1 MLPTRGWLLGHV
13 LLTPALQPGAQGGR
27 GGAPSQSAPHPAL
40 QAAPSARL
48 SVPRSRAS
56 LCQQPFQPLAEGW
69 AQGCLTQHCLRC
81 LNESR
86 CAETVRC
93 EVQLLDPK
101 NPHPSSL
108 PPTSPGARLHLLL
121 PPSPVCWCQ
130 VSCWA
135 GSPTGSWLAGPH
147 GGVQGPLPRGHS
159 QVPGFRAPSPST
171 QWLAGGGRPGCLVAQ
186 METRW

>member
-27 GGAPSQSAPHPAL
+27 GGAPSQPAPRPAL

-121 PPSPVCWCQ
+121 PPSPVCWRQ

-135 GSPTGSWLAGPH
+135 RSPTGSWLAGPMAVSR
-147 GGVQGPLPRGHS
+147 GLSREDTLKSQGSGP
-159 QVPGFRAPSPST
+159 RAPPHSGWRGS
-171 QWLAGGGRPGCLVAQ
+171 GRPGCLVAQ